1 MKISDIQVRTN
12 DRYEFVSITD
22 EVKRAV
28 IGSGVDEGVCLV
40 SSTHTTAA
48 VTVNEDYD
56 RDVPRDLAVACHAFV
71 GSLDVRFEHAE
82 GNSDSHLL
90 TSLFG
95 QSAALGARRRAGP
108 RALAGCLPGGVRRSA
123 EQDRADRRLP
133 GLKAKNGG
141 AKRSVVWLARCLVIL
156 CLPVRYV
163 VGCFVGRYPYMT
175 ERLGGRRERIREG
188 GASSRWGRGRVG
200 GAPASA

>member
-1 MKISDIQVRTN
+1 MQTSDIQVRTN

-28 IGSGVDEGVCLV
+28 RESDVDEGVCLV

-56 RDVPRDLAVACHAFV
+56 RDVSRDLTTACRAFI
-71 GSLDVRFEHAE
+71 GSIDVSFEHAE

-95 QSAALGARRRAGP
+95 QSQRLLVRGGEPDLGRWQGVFLAEFDGP
-108 RALAGCLPGGVRRSA
+108 RSRTVRVAVYSA
-123 EQDRADRRLP
+123 
-133 GLKAKNGG
+133 
-141 AKRSVVWLARCLVIL
+141 
-156 CLPVRYV
+156 
-163 VGCFVGRYPYMT
+163 
-175 ERLGGRRERIREG
+175 
-188 GASSRWGRGRVG
+188 
-200 GAPASA
+200 

>member
-1 MKISDIQVRTN
+1 MKTTDIQVRTN

-28 IGSGVDEGVCLV
+28 SESDVDEGVCLV

-56 RDVPRDLAVACHAFV
+56 RDVPRDLAAACRALV

-95 QSAALGARRRAGP
+95 QSQRLLVRGGEPDLGHWQGVFLAEFDGP
-108 RALAGCLPGGVRRSA
+108 RSRTVRIA
-123 EQDRADRRLP
+123 
-133 GLKAKNGG
+133 
-141 AKRSVVWLARCLVIL
+141 V
-156 CLPVRYV
+156 
-163 VGCFVGRYPYMT
+163 YP
-175 ERLGGRRERIREG
+175 
-188 GASSRWGRGRVG
+188 A
-200 GAPASA
+200 

>member
-1 MKISDIQVRTN
+1 MNISDIQVRTN
-12 DRYEFVSITD
+12 DRYEFVSITN

-28 IGSGVDEGVCLV
+28 SESGVDEGVCLI

-56 RDVPRDLAVACHAFV
+56 RDVPRDLAAACQAFV

-95 QSAALGARRRAGP
+95 QSQRLLVRGGEPDLGRWQGVFLAVFDGP
-108 RALAGCLPGGVRRSA
+108 RSRAVRIA
-123 EQDRADRRLP
+123 
-133 GLKAKNGG
+133 
-141 AKRSVVWLARCLVIL
+141 V
-156 CLPVRYV
+156 
-163 VGCFVGRYPYMT
+163 YP
-175 ERLGGRRERIREG
+175 
-188 GASSRWGRGRVG
+188 A
-200 GAPASA
+200 